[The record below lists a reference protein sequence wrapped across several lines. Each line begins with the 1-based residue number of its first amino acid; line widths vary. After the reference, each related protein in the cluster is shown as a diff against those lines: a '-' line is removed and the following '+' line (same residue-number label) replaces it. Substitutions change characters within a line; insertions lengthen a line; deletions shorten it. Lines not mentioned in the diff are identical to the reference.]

1 MMMQL
6 INSIGAF
13 IVCSMCSVRFNG
25 KKNDILIAGVIGF
38 MACFMMSFFK
48 DLYVRAFV
56 SGLTYSILS
65 EIFSRITKKPVAV
78 YLAAVLV
85 PFVPGKL
92 TFYMMGEFVHGDRL
106 ASLDRLSEIVCVCGM
121 IALAILLT
129 ETVIKFWQTKIKKV
143 PEEDSN
149 W

>member
-56 SGLTYSILS
+56 SGLTYSVLS

>member
-1 MMMQL
+1 MVVQL
-6 INSIGAF
+6 LNSIGAM

-25 KKNDILIAGVIGF
+25 KGKDVPIAGIIGF
-38 MACFMMSFFK
+38 CAAFMMGFFTG
-48 DLYVRAFV
+48 LYLRAFV

-65 EIFSRITKKPVAV
+65 EIFSRITKRPVAV
-78 YLAAVLV
+78 YLPAVLV

-92 TFYMMGEFVHGDRL
+92 TFYMMGEFVHGDRV
-106 ASLDRLSEIVCVCGM
+106 AAMDRLAEIMGVCGM

-129 ETVIKFWQTKIKKV
+129 ETAIKFWQTRIKKI
-143 PEEDSN
+143 PEEESN

>member
-13 IVCSMCSVRFNG
+13 IVCSICSGRFNG
-25 KKNDILIAGVIGF
+25 KKNDVLIAGFIGF
-38 MACFMMSFFK
+38 MACFMMNFFTGM
-48 DLYVRAFV
+48 YIRAFV

-106 ASLDRLSEIVCVCGM
+106 AALDRLSEIMCVCGM

-129 ETVIKFWQTKIKKV
+129 ETVIKFFQTKV
-143 PEEDSN
+143 HHSLNDDVD

>member
-143 PEEDSN
+143 PEEESN